1 MVVGKRIPKLPK
13 ETSIYIQGTGADL
26 YSRLANEAKFSIH
39 RLRITK
45 EDGTL
50 IPNTKGTTIKSLDL
64 TEGSVVQVKDLGM
77 SFIRV

>member
-1 MVVGKRIPKLPK
+1 LLVGKRIPKLPK

-26 YSRLANEAKFSIH
+26 YSRLANEARFSVH

-50 IPNTKGTTIKSLDL
+50 VPNTKDTTIKSLDL
-64 TEGSVVQVKDLGM
+64 TEGSVIQVKDLGM
-77 SFIRV
+77 ISARI